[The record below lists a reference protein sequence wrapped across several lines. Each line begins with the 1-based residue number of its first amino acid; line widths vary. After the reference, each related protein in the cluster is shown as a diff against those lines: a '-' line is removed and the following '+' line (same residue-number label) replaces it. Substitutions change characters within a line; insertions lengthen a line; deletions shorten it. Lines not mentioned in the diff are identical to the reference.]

1 MPEQSVV
8 PFGNLNLDVDIAR
21 IKDGDY
27 KDAKDITFITDEGGS
42 SVSAENQYGNK
53 FSFKLGIVTPQVKK
67 FVANMP
73 SSTVP
78 NNIHS
83 VTAFRSNGMPW
94 FTFNFYYLP
103 TQAQTILD
111 FESEFVSAIN
121 ATSPPFPFQSNLSGG
136 VYSFWLAQ
144 DGMDW
149 NISIDGVPCTII
161 QEPVAKPGIFKPIG
175 SSFIDNDLFVWSCVT
190 DDEPLKV
197 DVVNSQQTGQMI
209 TVNTVGY
216 PNPYIGLQHVYIS
229 GTNNGMDGAWLAL
242 NSIGSPYSFLLIGS
256 QWSVNTNGGTILIGT
271 EAIGELGVAEYTE
284 GTDSYAYT
292 RLARS
297 RKFNFVSKHQIDA
310 RPTERNIRS
319 TNFYW
324 TDDYNMQR
332 CMYYK
337 GPYIQDGFISYFNP
351 LGIYEYQ
358 TFNEEIRSQVIANF
372 KVEFVSQESAG
383 GAVKAGNH
391 RYVVRAR
398 SAGRNKSEISL
409 PSGLINVYAQP
420 NSNLALGSDVGESTS
435 KINNLLI
442 SNIPPG
448 VYEEIE
454 LIDILYSSSF
464 GLVSATVVNIYPLG
478 TNDIQLNVS
487 HTGTESGSFS
497 IDNTELQYLTEIFK
511 TVKSNQVIDNRMVN
525 TNVTLFEE
533 LDLSEFFKTW
543 KHSVIRKTISDSGNV
558 LNTSNL
564 LWSNAPLQPPSLAPV
579 PSVVQNLKY
588 GEYQDPA
595 NVNSNMSLMLNE
607 TYRFMAVC
615 KRKDNGQLT
624 SAFWIDD
631 ICINNKTSN
640 ENILGQA
647 ITQNRRVGT
656 VPDFS
661 LINQVPI
668 PPQTYFLHG
677 IGDYTPASFSLIQNN
692 PNSTE
697 IVLLNDG
704 TIFWNNSG
712 LASGDQITIG
722 NMTGPLANYFGI
734 NTPAG
739 QTFTVIYAT
748 FNRVFLQG
756 MPLSPVPPA
765 PIQNGSYVS
774 IQGSYIT
781 VLKAQSTQQSWNNFQ
796 IFTYGVEF
804 SDFDLSFQIAGK
816 PFYELFD
823 EIYIFRANCKPE
835 ILFTGVLVPTA
846 YGTDTSAEYGVDL
859 SQGPVQLTDWFD
871 QCGSHPTQTPSLGPY
886 SSYPQWNPLITNA
899 NYHKYPYA
907 CAFYSPDHDM
917 ANGSNVAS
925 FFSSDYIINYGVPAY
940 IGTRRG
946 GFYQTQAEGK
956 TPYTPNS
963 IMELAFLQN
972 PSNPRLITNIK
983 NGGYVS
989 EGGTYTNQT
998 IPNYTKLNRYGNP
1011 ATQTNYIKWNLAQSC
1026 FFDLGANLVYDPS
1039 TQGAIQQDYIDT
1051 ICYAQYYRPVPY
1063 DPFSPESNKYGAFKD
1078 TVSFFTGT
1086 SLNLLDPNVL
1096 ANIKTSFPKGILQS
1110 YSGDVFNQKYYHKI
1124 RTPIEINDPGYDALK
1139 NSIGGGGGLVYYSQN
1154 RHNARMIRLKD
1165 RNGNDQFPVANI
1177 NAWLARE
1184 NISNPVYDPTYDYW
1198 TSVKQKLGYS
1208 IDVRDYDA
1216 PTRTV
1221 YSALKP
1227 QDGTYDGYRDFQPL
1241 DFLDVPLTDGEI
1253 TNHEKVN
1260 GELFIQQVK
1269 KWLKYFFNTRGELQV
1284 TGNSTSIAIGD
1295 GSVLSRPP
1303 IELSAYGSRNKWS
1316 FIKGKSVGGQEVVY
1330 IFDLTSKAIIRYA
1343 GDGTRN
1349 ISLENNIDSFIRNNT
1364 RFLDGVD
1371 TPAWKYG
1378 LSGVWN
1384 EKRKVAIW
1392 TARAINSSKPLWKG
1406 GNNYYVGNIVWFGD
1420 NNTDAGWEQLPAFFE
1435 CIQNNTA
1442 SNFNKPLSAVGWE
1455 NYWVQL
1461 PLSDNR
1467 VYNVWTLEFNEL
1479 KNGFST
1485 FGTPK
1490 PRIYMPFRNT
1500 VLTGDPRESF
1510 SLQYQQDIYEQD
1522 NGEKGV
1528 WYNYRTGEGL
1538 FADAY
1543 IDLVFNTD
1551 SQNIKHY
1558 LALRVNSLI
1567 KPFKFELFTK
1577 KNQTYMLA
1585 SDVEEREDLFFTPVK
1600 NDILT
1605 STTGQANDQD
1615 TSGIF
1620 GQYVIIRMVFEKRL
1634 RQYLT
1639 DLMIRFKLSPRNS
1652 NK

>member
-8 PFGNLNLDVDIAR
+8 PIGNLNLDVDIAR

-27 KDAKDITFITDEGGS
+27 SNALDITFITDEGGS

-53 FSFKLGIVTPQVKK
+53 FSFKLGSVVPQVKK
-67 FVANMP
+67 FVINMP
-73 SSTVP
+73 SSTIP
-78 NNIHS
+78 NDIHS
-83 VTAFRSNGMPW
+83 ATVFRSNGLPW
-94 FTFNFYYLP
+94 FSFNFYYLP
-103 TQAQTILD
+103 TQAATILD
-111 FESEFVSAIN
+111 FESEFISEIN
-121 ATSPPFPFQSNLSGG
+121 VAASSPPFPFQSSLSGG
-136 VYSFWLAQ
+136 VYSIWLAQ
-144 DGMDW
+144 DGLDW
-149 NISIDGVPCTII
+149 NILIDGVPQTII
-161 QEPVAKPGIFKPIG
+161 QEPVGKPGIFKPIG
-175 SSFIDNDLFVWSCVT
+175 SSYIDNDLFVWSCVT

-197 DVVNSQQTGQMI
+197 DVVNSQQLGQMI
-209 TVNTVGY
+209 VVNTV
-216 PNPYIGLQHVYIS
+216 PFANPYIGLQHVYIS
-229 GTNNGMDGAWLAL
+229 GTNNGMDGAWLAQ
-242 NSIGSPYSFLLIGS
+242 NSVGSPFSFLLIGS
-256 QWSVNTNGGTILIGT
+256 QWTINSSGGTILIGT
-271 EAIGELGVAEYTE
+271 EAIGELGVAQYTE
-284 GTDSYAYT
+284 GTDSYTYT

-324 TDDYNMQR
+324 TDNYNQQR

-337 GPYIQDGFISYFNP
+337 GAYIQDGFISYFNP
-351 LGIYEYQ
+351 LGLYEYQ

-372 KVEFVSQESAG
+372 KVQFVSQDSIG

-398 SAGRNKSEISL
+398 SSGRNKTEISL

-420 NSNLALGSDVGESTS
+420 NNNLALGAEVGTATS
-435 KINNLLI
+435 KINNLRI
-442 SNIPPG
+442 TNIPPG
-448 VYEEIE
+448 IFEQIE
-454 LIDILYSSSF
+454 LIDILYSSSV
-464 GLVSATVVNIYPLG
+464 GLISATVVNIYDLNPN
-478 TNDIQLNVS
+478 TIELNVS
-487 HTGTESGSFS
+487 HTGNETGQFGVDLAE
-497 IDNTELQYLTEIFK
+497 IEYITEIYK

-525 TNVTLFEE
+525 TNVTLYEE

-543 KHSVIRKTISDSGNV
+543 KHSIVRKPIQDSGNFFAEGD
-558 LNTSNL
+558 LFYNN
-564 LWSNAPLQPPSLAPV
+564 
-579 PSVVQNLKY
+579 PSVLLTAKVGKNNLKY
-588 GEYQDPA
+588 GEYQDPI
-595 NVNSNMSLMLNE
+595 NVNQNMSLMLNE

-631 ICINNKTSN
+631 ICINSRAAN
-640 ENILGQA
+640 ENVLGQA
-647 ITQNRRVGT
+647 ITTNRRVGT
-656 VPDFS
+656 VPDES
-661 LINQVPI
+661 LIYGQPTPNIGQTHRLGGQDTYSLAPL
-668 PPQTYFLHG
+668 PPPDVSILY
-677 IGDYTPASFSLIQNN
+677 DN
-692 PNSTE
+692 
-697 IVLLNDG
+697 G
-704 TIFWNNSG
+704 TIFVQQGHNLTTGDTVYVYGLGGPGAVANGVDTGAFFQVTVINSLAFSLNGWVYGGAIYGDG
-712 LASGDQITIG
+712 LTLSYWSTS
-722 NMTGPLANYFGI
+722 I
-734 NTPAG
+734 NTPVWG
-739 QTFTVIYAT
+739 GFT
-748 FNRVFLQG
+748 L
-756 MPLSPVPPA
+756 
-765 PIQNGSYVS
+765 
-774 IQGSYIT
+774 
-781 VLKAQSTQQSWNNFQ
+781 
-796 IFTYGVEF
+796 FTYGVEF
-804 SDFDLSFQIAGK
+804 SGFNLSYKINGLPIFDLI
-816 PFYELFD
+816 D
-823 EIYIFRANCKPE
+823 EIYIFRADCIPE
-835 ILFTGVLVPTA
+835 ILFTGVMVPLS
-846 YGTDTSAEYGVDL
+846 YGAINVGGDNFGANPSNQISDFIDSV
-859 SQGPVQLTDWFD
+859 
-871 QCGSHPTQTPSLGPY
+871 GSHANDFS
-886 SSYPQWNPLITNA
+886 A
-899 NYHKYPYA
+899 NYYRDYSQYA
-907 CAFYSPDHDM
+907 GNIRYQAQVAFYSADHDM
-917 ANGSNVAS
+917 SGNNAGLFLN
-925 FFSSDYIINYGVPAY
+925 SDIVLNYGPLAFCRSSH
-940 IGTRRG
+940 GL
-946 GFYQTQAEGK
+946 TQIEGLGK
-956 TPYTPNS
+956 QAIATTV
-963 IMELAFLQN
+963 MELGFFMKNTPPIVVQNMTGGAF
-972 PSNPRLITNIK
+972 
-983 NGGYVS
+983 VE
-989 EGGTYTNQT
+989 EGGIYTNPQNFA
-998 IPNYTKLNRYGNP
+998 NYVKTQYGS
-1011 ATQTNYIKWNLAQSC
+1011 TSTHTNYYNLAASWYLDLNQSIW
-1026 FFDLGANLVYDPS
+1026 NWNTDP
-1039 TQGAIQQDYIDT
+1039 IQQGFIDT
-1051 ICYAQYYRPVPY
+1051 ICYGQYYRPKAYNP
-1063 DPFSPESNKYGAFKD
+1063 SNPESNKYGRFD
-1078 TVSFFTGT
+1078 QTISYFTGVT
-1086 SLNLLDPNVL
+1086 IDLKSTAVAPYLGSLMPTGLIQVYN
-1096 ANIKTSFPKGILQS
+1096 
-1110 YSGDVFNQKYYHKI
+1110 GDVYNQKHFHKI
-1124 RTPIEINDPGYDALK
+1124 RIPTSGTTGASDK
-1139 NSIGGGGGLVYYSQN
+1139 WVVGGGAIIYYGQN
-1154 RHNARMIRLKD
+1154 RNNSRMVSQVNTNGDPQFPITNYGGWLGPEKNARPAYSATYNFWSKLK
-1165 RNGNDQFPVANI
+1165 
-1177 NAWLARE
+1177 
-1184 NISNPVYDPTYDYW
+1184 SKK
-1198 TSVKQKLGYS
+1198 SYS
-1208 IDVRDYDA
+1208 IDVRDYAA
-1216 PTRTV
+1216 PSRTV

-1241 DFLDVPLTDGEI
+1241 DFLDVPMTDGEI
-1253 TNHEKVN
+1253 THHEKVN

-1295 GSVLSRPP
+1295 GSVLARPP

-1371 TPAWKYG
+1371 TPAWRYG
-1378 LSGVWN
+1378 VAGVWN

-1392 TARAINSSKPLWKG
+1392 TARAVNPNKPIWFVTLP
-1406 GNNYYVGNIVWFGD
+1406 YQVGDIVWFGD
-1420 NNTDAGWEQLPAFFE
+1420 NNTDGGWEQLPAFFE
-1435 CIQNNTA
+1435 CIQANTG
-1442 SNFNKPLSAVGWE
+1442 SLSNKPLSGADWQD
-1455 NYWVQL
+1455 YWVQL

-1500 VLTGDPRESF
+1500 VLTGDPRESL

>member
-53 FSFKLGIVTPQVKK
+53 FSFKLGSVTPQVKK

-83 VTAFRSNGMPW
+83 VTAFRSNGLPW

-121 ATSPPFPFQSNLSGG
+121 ATIASPPFPFQSNLSGG

-161 QEPVAKPGIFKPIG
+161 QEPVAKPGVFKPIG

-209 TVNTVGY
+209 TVNTVVY

-256 QWSVNTNGGTILIGT
+256 QWSVNTSGGTILIGT

-337 GPYIQDGFISYFNP
+337 GAYIQDGFISYFNP

-372 KVEFVSQESAG
+372 KVEFISQESAG

-420 NSNLALGSDVGESTS
+420 NNNLALGSDVGTITP

-448 VYEEIE
+448 IYEEIE

-464 GLVSATVVNIYPLG
+464 GLVSATVVNIYSLG
-478 TNDIQLNVS
+478 PNDIQLNVS
-487 HTGTESGSFS
+487 HTGTESGSFA
-497 IDNTELQYLTEIFK
+497 IDNAELQYLTEIFK

-543 KHSVIRKTISDSGNV
+543 KHSVIRKTIPDSGNFFSRFDV
-558 LNTSNL
+558 QYNASSGGAPGANLCYPSKSNL
-564 LWSNAPLQPPSLAPV
+564 A
-579 PSVVQNLKY
+579 Y
-588 GEYQDPA
+588 GEYQDPV

-631 ICINNKTSN
+631 ICINNRVFN
-640 ENILGQA
+640 ENALGQP
-647 ITQNRRVGT
+647 ITANRRVAT
-656 VPDFS
+656 VQDADIVVPASGSGSIGYHNGITAYDNNPLPGSS
-661 LINQVPI
+661 LIYNYGQIYEPGHGLSTGDTVFVAGATGPGAVANGIDVGAYFTVDVFSYQLFNLVGWVNAGNVYVGTGGIYWASAVP
-668 PPQTYFLHG
+668 PSPSSTVNLPQ
-677 IGDYTPASFSLIQNN
+677 DY
-692 PNSTE
+692 
-697 IVLLNDG
+697 G
-704 TIFWNNSG
+704 WNN
-712 LASGDQITIG
+712 LY
-722 NMTGPLANYFGI
+722 LY
-734 NTPAG
+734 
-739 QTFTVIYAT
+739 
-748 FNRVFLQG
+748 
-756 MPLSPVPPA
+756 
-765 PIQNGSYVS
+765 
-774 IQGSYIT
+774 
-781 VLKAQSTQQSWNNFQ
+781 
-796 IFTYGVEF
+796 TYGVEF
-804 SDFDLSFQIAGK
+804 SGFNLSFQIGGK

-823 EIYIFRANCKPE
+823 DVYIFRANCVPE
-835 ILFTGVLVPTA
+835 ILYTGVLVPSVSGRIDIPND
-846 YGTDTSAEYGVDL
+846 YLFGHGDGGLISDFFDAE
-859 SQGPVQLTDWFD
+859 
-871 QCGSHPTQTPSLGPY
+871 GSHPSLDVTAVAVADNEGNY
-886 SSYPQWNPLITNA
+886 TSYPAQGTA
-899 NYHKYPYA
+899 GVDYEKYTGQA
-907 CAFYSPDHDM
+907 AFYSPDHDM
-917 ANGSNVAS
+917 TGNNVDRYFAS
-925 FFSSDYIINYGVPAY
+925 DIILNYGPMKF
-940 IGTRRG
+940 IRSSNGLGKIESG
-946 GFYQTQAEGK
+946 GKQPWHLDTA
-956 TPYTPNS
+956 
-963 IMELAFLQN
+963 MELAWLQR
-972 PSNPRLITNIK
+972 PQYPNIMQNFTGAGFVEK
-983 NGGYVS
+983 GGV
-989 EGGTYTNQT
+989 YTNNGF
-998 IPNYTKLNRYGNP
+998 PNYTKKQVFIIDQSQANKG
-1011 ATQTNYIKWNLAQSC
+1011 TTNFDLAPSW
-1026 FFDLGANLVYDPS
+1026 FFDLNQPVWTWTSDP
-1039 TQGAIQQDYIDT
+1039 IQQGYLDT
-1051 ICYAQYYRPVPY
+1051 ICYGQYYRPKFY
-1063 DPFSPESNKYGAFKD
+1063 DSANPESNKYGRFSQ
-1078 TVSFFTGT
+1078 TVSYYTGV
-1086 SLNLLDPNVL
+1086 SI
-1096 ANIKTSFPKGILQS
+1096 NIQEYAQYIGQPFPVDIIQV
-1110 YSGDVFNQKYYHKI
+1110 YSGDVYNQKYFHKI
-1124 RTPIEINDPGYDALK
+1124 RIPISTNQAGFNDTSYWV
-1139 NSIGGGGGLVYYSQN
+1139 GGGGALIYYSQN
-1154 RHNARMIRLKD
+1154 RHNARMIRD
-1165 RNGNDQFPVANI
+1165 VNGDGDAQFP
-1177 NAWLARE
+1177 
-1184 NISNPVYDPTYDYW
+1184 ISNYGGWLSPQKSARPVYDPTYDYW

-1316 FIKGKSVGGQEVVY
+1316 FVKGKSVGGQEVVY

-1392 TARAINSSKPLWKG
+1392 TARAVNQSKPIWFVILP
-1406 GNNYYVGNIVWFGD
+1406 YQVGDIVWFG
-1420 NNTDAGWEQLPAFFE
+1420 NENTDAGWEQLPAFFE
-1435 CIQNNTA
+1435 CIQANTG
-1442 SNFNKPLSAVGWE
+1442 SLSNKPLSGADWQD
-1455 NYWVQL
+1455 YWVQL

-1500 VLTGDPRESF
+1500 VLTGDPRESL

-1585 SDVEEREDLFFTPVK
+1585 SDVEEREALFFTPVK

>member
-27 KDAKDITFITDEGGS
+27 ANALDITFITDEGGS

-53 FSFKLGIVTPQVKK
+53 FSFRLGSVTPQVKK

-73 SSTVP
+73 SSSVANDIHGVTV
-78 NNIHS
+78 
-83 VTAFRSNGMPW
+83 FRSNGIPW
-94 FTFNFYYLP
+94 FNFTFYYLP
-103 TQAQTILD
+103 TQAQTIAD
-111 FESEFVSAIN
+111 FESEFISAIN
-121 ATSPPFPFQSNLSGG
+121 AAPASPPFPFQSSLSGG
-136 VYSFWLAQ
+136 VYSFWLSQ
-144 DGMDW
+144 VGMDW

-161 QEPVAKPGIFKPIG
+161 QEPVGKPGIFKPIG

-190 DDEPLKV
+190 DNEPLKAGI
-197 DVVNSQQTGQMI
+197 VNSQQTGQMI
-209 TVNTVGY
+209 TVNVTPY
-216 PNPYIGLQHVYIS
+216 DNPYIGLQHVYTS
-229 GTNNGMDGAWLAL
+229 GTNNGMDGAWLAQ
-242 NSIGSPYSFLLIGS
+242 NSAGSPYSFLLIGS
-256 QWSVNTNGGTILIGT
+256 QWSVNSTGGTILIGT
-271 EAIGELGVAEYTE
+271 EAIGELGVAQYTE
-284 GTDSYAYT
+284 GTDSYTYT

-351 LGIYEYQ
+351 LGLYEYQ
-358 TFNEEIRSQVIANF
+358 TLNEEIRSQVIANF
-372 KVEFVSQESAG
+372 KVEFVSQESTG

-398 SAGRNKSEISL
+398 SAGKNKTEISL
-409 PSGLINVYAQP
+409 PSGLVNVYSQP
-420 NSNLALGSDVGESTS
+420 NSNLALGSEVGTTTP
-435 KINNLLI
+435 KINNLKI
-442 SNIPPG
+442 SNIPAG
-448 VYEEIE
+448 VFEQLE
-454 LIDILYSSSF
+454 LIDVLYSSSF
-464 GLVSATVVNIYPLG
+464 GLISATVVNIYDLEP
-478 TNDIQLNVS
+478 TTVELNVS
-487 HTGTESGSFS
+487 HTGNEPGSFQ
-497 IDNTELQYLTEIFK
+497 IDNAELQYLTEIYK

-533 LDLSEFFKTW
+533 LDLSAFFKTFN
-543 KHSVIRKTISDSGNV
+543 HSIIRKTVNDSGNFYGKNDNV
-558 LNTSNL
+558 YNFNSGNL
-564 LWSNAPLQPPSLAPV
+564 VYPSKG
-579 PSVVQNLKY
+579 SLKY
-588 GEYQDPA
+588 GEYQEPV

-615 KRKDNGQLT
+615 RRKETGTLT
-624 SAFWIDD
+624 KAFWIDD
-631 ICINNKTSN
+631 ICINNRGSN
-640 ENILGQA
+640 ENALGLP
-647 ITQNRRVGT
+647 ITTNRRVGT
-656 VPDFS
+656 VPDANIV
-661 LINQVPI
+661 L
-668 PPQTYFLHG
+668 
-677 IGDYTPASFSLIQNN
+677 PASGAGSIGTPNVLFAFDSNPVPGSPVLYNYGQINYPGHGLQTGDTVFVANFYGAGAIANGIDTGAFFTVSVLSTSLFD
-692 PNSTE
+692 
-697 IVLLNDG
+697 LNG
-704 TIFWNNSG
+704 WVNAGNVYASG
-712 LASGDQITIG
+712 LTAYWATGTPPSGNLPQDYG
-722 NMTGPLANYFGI
+722 WSN
-734 NTPAG
+734 
-739 QTFTVIYAT
+739 
-748 FNRVFLQG
+748 
-756 MPLSPVPPA
+756 LSV
-765 PIQNGSYVS
+765 Y
-774 IQGSYIT
+774 
-781 VLKAQSTQQSWNNFQ
+781 
-796 IFTYGVEF
+796 TYGVEF
-804 SDFDLSFQIAGK
+804 SGFDLSFQIDGK

-823 EIYIFRANCKPE
+823 QIYIFRADCVPE
-835 ILFTGVLVPTA
+835 ILFNGIIVPLA
-846 YGTDTSAEYGVDL
+846 SGKINIANDYSFGAGAGGL
-859 SQGPVQLTDWFD
+859 LTDFFD
-871 QCGSHPTQTPSLGPY
+871 AEGSHPVNVSGQTTQQAYNQGNYT
-886 SSYPQWNPLITNA
+886 SYPPKSSGSDYEQ
-899 NYHKYPYA
+899 YPQQA
-907 CAFYSPDHDM
+907 AFYSPDHDM
-917 ANGSNVAS
+917 QGNNVAKY
-925 FFSSDYIINYGVPAY
+925 FSSDIILNYGPMRF
-940 IGTRRG
+940 IRSSNGL
-946 GFYQTQAEGK
+946 GK
-956 TPYTPNS
+956 IESSQKNPWHLDTA
-963 IMELAFLQN
+963 MELAWLQR
-972 PSNPRLITNIK
+972 PQYPNIMQNFTAASFVEK
-983 NGGYVS
+983 GGVYNNNGF
-989 EGGTYTNQT
+989 
-998 IPNYTKLNRYGNP
+998 PNYTKR
-1011 ATQTNYIKWNLAQSC
+1011 QNYIVDSSQPNHGTTTFYLAPSWYFDLAQ
-1026 FFDLGANLVYDPS
+1026 DVWTWATDP
-1039 TQGAIQQDYIDT
+1039 ILNDYLDT
-1051 ICYAQYYRPVPY
+1051 ICYGQYYRPKSY
-1063 DPFSPESNKYGAFKD
+1063 DPTNPEANKYG
-1078 TVSFFTGT
+1078 SFAQTISYYTGF
-1086 SLNLLDPNVL
+1086 SLDVQQNSVYCGQP
-1096 ANIKTSFPKGILQS
+1096 FPTGIFQV
-1110 YSGDVFNQKYYHKI
+1110 YGGDVYNQKYFHKI
-1124 RTPIEINDPGYDALK
+1124 RIPVSTDQAGFVDAT
-1139 NSIGGGGGLVYYSQN
+1139 NWVGGGGAIIYYSQN
-1154 RHNARMIRLKD
+1154 RNNARMIRD
-1165 RNGNDQFPVANI
+1165 VNGDGDPQFPITNYGG
-1177 NAWLARE
+1177 WLSPQKDAR
-1184 NISNPVYDPTYDYW
+1184 PVYDSTYNYW
-1198 TSVKQKLGYS
+1198 SKIKQIIGYS
-1208 IDVRDYDA
+1208 TDVRDYDA

-1295 GSVLSRPP
+1295 GSVLARPP

-1316 FIKGKSVGGQEVVY
+1316 FIKGKSAGGQEVVY

-1364 RFLDGVD
+1364 AFLDGVD

-1378 LSGVWN
+1378 LAGVWN

-1467 VYNVWTLEFNEL
+1467 VYNVWTIEWNEL

-1490 PRIYMPFRNT
+1490 PRIYMPFRNGL
-1500 VLTGDPRESF
+1500 LTGDPRDNYN
-1510 SLQYQQDIYEQD
+1510 LQYQQDIYQQD
-1522 NGEKGV
+1522 KGEKGV
-1528 WYNYRTGEGL
+1528 WYDYRTGEGL
-1538 FADAY
+1538 YADGF
-1543 IDLVFNTD
+1543 IELVFNTD
-1551 SQNIKHY
+1551 PQNIKHY

-1577 KNQTYMLA
+1577 KNQTFML
-1585 SDVEEREDLFFTPVK
+1585 STDVEEREDLYFTAVK

-1620 GQYVIIRMVFEKRL
+1620 GQYVKIKMYFEKRT

-1639 DLMIRFKLSPRNS
+1639 DLMVRFKLSPRNS

>member
-53 FSFKLGIVTPQVKK
+53 FSFKLGSVTPQVKK

-121 ATSPPFPFQSNLSGG
+121 ATIASPPFPFQSNLSGG

-161 QEPVAKPGIFKPIG
+161 QEPVAKPGVFKPIG

-209 TVNTVGY
+209 TVNTVVY

-256 QWSVNTNGGTILIGT
+256 QWSVNTSGGTILIGT

-337 GPYIQDGFISYFNP
+337 GAYIQDGFISYFNP

-398 SAGRNKSEISL
+398 SGGRNKSEISL

-420 NSNLALGSDVGESTS
+420 NSNLALGSDVGTITP

-448 VYEEIE
+448 IYEEIE

-478 TNDIQLNVS
+478 PNDIQLNVS
-487 HTGTESGSFS
+487 HTGTESGSFA
-497 IDNTELQYLTEIFK
+497 IDNAELQYLTEIFK

-533 LDLSEFFKTW
+533 LDLAEFFKTW
-543 KHSVIRKTISDSGNV
+543 KHSVIRKTIPDSGNFYSK
-558 LNTSNL
+558 LDIQYNTPTVGNL
-564 LWSNAPLQPPSLAPV
+564 VYPSKANLA
-579 PSVVQNLKY
+579 Y
-588 GEYQDPA
+588 GEYQDPS
-595 NVNSNMSLMLNE
+595 NVNENMSLMLNE

-656 VPDFS
+656 VPDASIVYGGTSATYGPQNPMVSIASITSIPANTSVIDGLTANVLTSAPHGLSTGDTVFIAGFTGANA
-661 LINQVPI
+661 INNGVVTGSSFI
-668 PPQTYFLHG
+668 ITV
-677 IGDYTPASFSLIQNN
+677 ITPNSFSINGWNTSGGLIGPVGGGGYWQAVIN
-692 PNSTE
+692 P
-697 IVLLNDG
+697 
-704 TIFWNNSG
+704 
-712 LASGDQITIG
+712 
-722 NMTGPLANYFGI
+722 
-734 NTPAG
+734 
-739 QTFTVIYAT
+739 
-748 FNRVFLQG
+748 
-756 MPLSPVPPA
+756 PV
-765 PIQNGSYVS
+765 
-774 IQGSYIT
+774 
-781 VLKAQSTQQSWNNFQ
+781 WNNFNVL
-796 IFTYGVEF
+796 TYGVEF
-804 SDFDLSFQIAGK
+804 SGFNLAYQIDGK
-816 PFYELFD
+816 PFYDLFD
-823 EIYIFRANCKPE
+823 DIYIFRANCIPE
-835 ILFTGVLVPTA
+835 ILFTGVLSPLNFGVHGVSGVYL
-846 YGTDTSAEYGVDL
+846 YGNNGGLNDFIDIVGSHPITTGTTTQEA
-859 SQGPVQLTDWFD
+859 DWFD
-871 QCGSHPTQTPSLGPY
+871 NY
-886 SSYPQWNPLITNA
+886 SNYPPVGTSGASIQ
-899 NYHKYPYA
+899 KYTA
-907 CAFYSPDHDM
+907 QAAFYSPDHDM
-917 ANGSNVAS
+917 AGNNVNKFFAS
-925 FFSSDYIINYGVPAY
+925 DIILNYGPMAY
-940 IGTRRG
+940 IRSSNGLGKIESG
-946 GFYQTQAEGK
+946 GKQPWHLDSA
-956 TPYTPNS
+956 
-963 IMELAFLQN
+963 MELGWLQRPTYPNVMSNLTGGAFLE
-972 PSNPRLITNIK
+972 K
-983 NGGYVS
+983 A
-989 EGGTYTNQT
+989 GTYANQGF
-998 IPNYTKLNRYGNP
+998 P
-1011 ATQTNYIKWNLAQSC
+1011 NYIKQQT
-1026 FFDLGANLVYDPS
+1026 FFVDPS
-1039 TQGAIQQDYIDT
+1039 QANKGTSNFDIAASWYLDLNQPLWTWQTDPIQAGYLDT
-1051 ICYAQYYRPVPY
+1051 ICYGQYYRPKAY
-1063 DPFSPESNKYGAFKD
+1063 DSANPESNKYGRFSQ
-1078 TVSFFTGT
+1078 TVSYYTGV
-1086 SLNLLDPNVL
+1086 SI
-1096 ANIKTSFPKGILQS
+1096 NIQEYAQYIGQPFPVDIIQV
-1110 YSGDVFNQKYYHKI
+1110 YSGDVYNQKYFHKI
-1124 RTPIEINDPGYDALK
+1124 RIPVSTNQAGFNDTSYWV
-1139 NSIGGGGGLVYYSQN
+1139 GGGGALIYYSQN
-1154 RHNARMIRLKD
+1154 RHNARMIRD
-1165 RNGNDQFPVANI
+1165 VNGDGDAQFP
-1177 NAWLARE
+1177 
-1184 NISNPVYDPTYDYW
+1184 ISNYGGWLSPQKSARPVYDPTYDYW

-1208 IDVRDYDA
+1208 IDVMDYDA

-1316 FIKGKSVGGQEVVY
+1316 FVKGKSVGGQEVVY

-1392 TARAINSSKPLWKG
+1392 TARAVNQSKPIWFVILP
-1406 GNNYYVGNIVWFGD
+1406 YQVGDIVWFG
-1420 NNTDAGWEQLPAFFE
+1420 NENTDAGWEQLPAFFE
-1435 CIQNNTA
+1435 CIQANTG
-1442 SNFNKPLSAVGWE
+1442 SLSNKPLSGADWQD
-1455 NYWVQL
+1455 YWVQL

-1500 VLTGDPRESF
+1500 VLTGDPRESL